1 MSSEKD
7 PKLHVRIEDLA
18 VPEILTGA
26 APETDELEDDQE
38 EIRYD
43 NVAVPEILFSRN
55 TLKI

>member
-18 VPEILTGA
+18 VPEVLTGA
-26 APETDELEDDQE
+26 APEMDELEDDQE

-43 NVAVPEILFSRN
+43 NVAVPEIHLSSKK
-55 TLKI
+55 LKT